1 MAVALRTAIGD
12 ARSGAIPS
20 ADVRPRAA
28 IVAGLGRIEAR
39 RLVRHPTFW
48 LGTAFGLTLTRGV
61 VGAGSGS
68 SGSTTLAWLA
78 GGLALGMLVGTL
90 LSANVAALR
99 SRRDRTGELYG
110 SLPSP
115 PEARTLGLL
124 TGLAVG
130 PVTIAIVLAA
140 VAWAVF
146 SRTEGLAEHTDLF
159 LAVQYPLAVFALGAI
174 GVGVARWI
182 PTLLGGPI
190 IVVLHTMTP
199 LIWLVPW
206 ILPTT
211 SEVHATWHMI
221 YLVAVP
227 VTWVALALAR
237 DRRTLIRFA
246 VAAAALALGIV
257 AAVQQTPPG
266 GY

>member
-1 MAVALRTAIGD
+1 MAVALRTALGH

-20 ADVRPRAA
+20 ADVRPR
-28 IVAGLGRIEAR
+28 VTTVGGLGRIEAR

-48 LGTAFGLTLTRGV
+48 LGTAFGLILTRGV
-61 VGAGSGS
+61 VGVGSGS

-124 TGLAVG
+124 AGLAG

-146 SRTEGLAEHTDLF
+146 SRTDGLAEHTDLY
-159 LAVQYPLAVFALGAI
+159 LAVQYPLAVFTLGAI

-182 PTLLGGPI
+182 PTLFGGPI
-190 IVVLHTMTP
+190 VVVLHTMTP

-211 SEVHATWHMI
+211 SGVHATWHLI
-221 YLVAVP
+221 YLVAAP

-237 DRRTLIRFA
+237 DRRTPVRFV
-246 VAAAALALGIV
+246 VAAAALALGIL